1 MGLIHFSPLLHV
13 AFHTETSH
21 QMTGFYMEFNT
32 VLKWVKVKNKK
43 TKVTSVR
50 LKFLWWTCD
59 MQSMNTFR
67 VNFTISFV
75 NQLISFNMVA
85 NLALNQ
91 LLKCFYCW
99 IESCF
104 CVLGM
109 SGRDKSL
116 RFYMEAI
123 LIQKEV
129 KRNKNGLRKIFKY
142 LNSFPP

>member
-1 MGLIHFSPLLHV
+1 MGLIHFSPVLRV
-13 AFHTETSH
+13 AFQTETSH

-32 VLKWVKVKNKK
+32 VLNGLKSKIRKLKWHQSVQSSYDEHAKHEHFYGQFYYFLCKSVNK
-43 TKVTSVR
+43 
-50 LKFLWWTCD
+50 F
-59 MQSMNTFR
+59 Q
-67 VNFTISFV
+67 
-75 NQLISFNMVA
+75 
-85 NLALNQ
+85 
-91 LLKCFYCW
+91 YCW